1 MKIFKLMA
9 IALVALVGLNSCSKD
24 CDHDFIDVD
33 HSADLVGTWTC
44 LTADY
49 AEALVIKADGS
60 VVSTGV
66 ENGEY
71 WDGVK
76 GSIKTTNN
84 KMTLL
89 FENNDNFEGRFE
101 MICGEAFTIFDEN
114 GKHLTYRYCAN
125 DLSDEVIGMWV
136 CTYVSTNNED
146 FNIYQD
152 AEMAINIYQ
161 EDGKSIFTGLV
172 IEANDYMANVE
183 STYKVIGDLMLE
195 SNPLGEGI
203 FQYNAFRLT
212 YSPNS
217 NQFGDMLTKTSVM
230 AFGDE
235 VIEFN
240 ASMLRIRQSLDLA
253 GQNYD
258 YIKTFVTN
266 VKGLDKD
273 IDFMGY
279 TFNFAKMDGVKLDKM
294 LKTLLFAVEF
304 PDANTIKYS
313 CHYNN
318 QPMSKEA
325 PIVVDG
331 NKMTVKMS
339 SKNAALKDVDLYTF
353 QDQDNT
359 QMHMYMHSTGF
370 VNFFG
375 NMQVT
380 IMEQLGQLDTTD
392 AAAVKAVFDS
402 IDEAVETINLSLVM
416 TKAAK

>member
-1 MKIFKLMA
+1 MKNLKLLVV
-9 IALVALVGLNSCSKD
+9 ALVAMFGFIA
-24 CDHDFIDVD
+24 CDKHECNDYD

-44 LTADY
+44 LQDGY

-60 VVSTGV
+60 ALSTGV
-66 ENGEY
+66 EDGEY
-71 WDGVK
+71 WENVAGNIVVKNGIATMTFEDG
-76 GSIKTTNN
+76 
-84 KMTLL
+84 
-89 FENNDNFEGRFE
+89 DNFEGHIDVIAGMAFSIYNE
-101 MICGEAFTIFDEN
+101 DGERM
-114 GKHLTYRYCAN
+114 TYNYCAN
-125 DLSDEVIGMWV
+125 DLADEIVGMWV

-146 FNIYQD
+146 FNSYQD

-161 EDGKSIFTGLV
+161 EDGKSIFTGFV

-195 SNPLGEGI
+195 SNPLGEGV

-253 GQNYD
+253 GKKYD

-266 VKGLDKD
+266 VDGLDKD
-273 IDFMGY
+273 INFMGFE
-279 TFNFAKMDGVKLDKM
+279 FNFAKMDGVKLDKM
-294 LKTLLFAVEF
+294 LKTLLFNVEF
-304 PDANTIKYS
+304 PDANTIKYA

-318 QPMSKEA
+318 EPMSMDA

-339 SKNAALKDVDLYTF
+339 TKNAAYKDIDLYTF
-353 QDQDNT
+353 QDADCS
-359 QMHMYMHSTGF
+359 QMHMYMPTYAF

-375 NMQVT
+375 NMQAT
-380 IMEQLGQLDTTD
+380 MMSQMGDLDLTD

-402 IDEAVETINLSLVM
+402 IDEAVNTINVSFVM
-416 TKAAK
+416 EKAAK